1 MNLPR
6 SDRSA
11 ELKSPLLPDIWQSV
25 VTDDGA
31 TDRGAIGVT
40 GGAMPPDAVGAGS
53 GERLGLGVD
62 GFPDP
67 GTVMAWKHSAS
78 VTEVGHWTGIN
89 ALVCVRSSGGC

>member
-40 GGAMPPDAVGAGS
+40 GGGVPPGSVGAS
-53 GERLGLGVD
+53 TPGERLGLGVD
-62 GFPDP
+62 GLPDP
-67 GTVMAWKHSAS
+67 GTVVA
-78 VTEVGHWTGIN
+78 
-89 ALVCVRSSGGC
+89 